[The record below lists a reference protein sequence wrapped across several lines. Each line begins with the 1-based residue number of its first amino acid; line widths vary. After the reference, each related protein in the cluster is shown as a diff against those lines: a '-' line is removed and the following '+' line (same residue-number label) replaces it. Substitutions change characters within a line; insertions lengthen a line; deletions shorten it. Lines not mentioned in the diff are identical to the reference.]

1 MPSLILIFTASE
13 YRQIM
18 STLGKTGGFAGNDFS
33 RIVRAEDPVAFH
45 LSATLKVFVGVGDG
59 DGTGAAVDVEDGVGV
74 GEGITDGIGDAVA
87 VGAE

>member
-1 MPSLILIFTASE
+1 
-13 YRQIM
+13 M
-18 STLGKTGGFAGNDFS
+18 STLGNTGGFAGNDFS

-59 DGTGAAVDVEDGVGV
+59 DGTGAAVDVEDGFGV

>member
-1 MPSLILIFTASE
+1 LIFTASE
-13 YRQIM
+13 YLQIM

-45 LSATLKVFVGVGDG
+45 LSATLKVFVGEG

>member
-1 MPSLILIFTASE
+1 
-13 YRQIM
+13 M

-87 VGAE
+87 AGAE

>member
-13 YRQIM
+13 YLQIM

-45 LSATLKVFVGVGDG
+45 LSATLKVFVGDG
-59 DGTGAAVDVEDGVGV
+59 DGTGAAVDVEGGGGV
-74 GEGITDGIGDAVA
+74 GEGTTDGIGDAVA
-87 VGAE
+87 AGAE